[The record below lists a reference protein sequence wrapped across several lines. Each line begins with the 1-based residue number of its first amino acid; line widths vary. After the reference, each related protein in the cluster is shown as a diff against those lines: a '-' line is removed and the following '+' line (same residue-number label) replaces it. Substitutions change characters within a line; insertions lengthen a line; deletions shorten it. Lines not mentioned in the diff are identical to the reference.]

1 MKTAFSSHFL
11 SSPCSW
17 IPGSVP
23 TSCCSSLKGGL
34 QRREPAAILAAKTCP
49 GVDRRLEEAPGIFL
63 RPGGSPESPGT
74 APLPK
79 PTSCNVAG
87 AQAQGEIHAASFFL
101 AGGPSFGDGSVG
113 GKGASPHSAHQ
124 SMSQGISLPGEGMVV
139 VQLLSRVQLFA
150 GAAVRSSPPTLM
162 LPEA

>member
-17 IPGSVP
+17 IPDSVP

-49 GVDRRLEEAPGIFL
+49 GVDRHLEEAPGVFL

-79 PTSCNVAG
+79 PTSCSVAG
-87 AQAQGEIHAASFFL
+87 AQAQGGMHAASFFL
-101 AGGPSFGDGSVG
+101 ASGPSFGAGSVG
-113 GKGASPHSAHQ
+113 ARVPAPTLLTNEPGNLSAWRRDGCCSVAKSCPTLGRCSGQ
-124 SMSQGISLPGEGMVV
+124 V
-139 VQLLSRVQLFA
+139 F
-150 GAAVRSSPPTLM
+150 PPTLM